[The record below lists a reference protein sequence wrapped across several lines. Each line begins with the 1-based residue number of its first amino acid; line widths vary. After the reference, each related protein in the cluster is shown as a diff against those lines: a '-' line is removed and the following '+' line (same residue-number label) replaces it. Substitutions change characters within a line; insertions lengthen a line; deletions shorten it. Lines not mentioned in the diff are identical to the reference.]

1 MAERRQRMTGMEV
14 LKKLDDAF
22 GTDLYEVE
30 RLKFQLEDVDFEERR
45 KFKELH
51 PEIEK
56 SPFGIGTVFREL
68 TWKDIPELRE
78 HYEKIGTSLR
88 EDVKAKVFSV
98 HLHCIDEKITKERCE
113 LDSGWIKWEKIND
126 VRGAISNYLWGTRK
140 LPFGVYD
147 IDHVGFHLTQ
157 TELNELAFDIEPAI
171 CAIKRYIRDVKLVNE
186 MLHSEKMKGYANSYQ
201 SIRKQIEELKETSN
215 KQHNLFQENMM
226 KEFERAR
233 CSSDWTI

>member
-1 MAERRQRMTGMEV
+1 MAERRQRMTGMEI

-30 RLKFQLEDVDFEERR
+30 RLKFQLEDMDFDERS
-45 KFKELH
+45 KFKALH

-56 SPFGIGTVFREL
+56 SPCGIGTCFRGI
-68 TWKDIPELRE
+68 TWNDIPEL
-78 HYEKIGTSLR
+78 KDLCQKLGTPCK
-88 EDVKAKVFSV
+88 DVKDKVFVV

-113 LDSGWIKWEKIND
+113 LDSEWIKWEKIND
-126 VRGAISNYLWGTRK
+126 IRGAISNYLWGTRK
-140 LPFGVYD
+140 SPFGVYD

-186 MLHSEKMKGYANSYQ
+186 ILHSAKMQGYADEYQ
-201 SIRKQIEELKETSN
+201 SIRKQIDELKETSN

-233 CSSDWTI
+233 CSSDWII

>member
-1 MAERRQRMTGMEV
+1 MKRQRMTGMEI

-30 RLKFQLEDVDFEERR
+30 RLKFQLEDMDFEERR
-45 KFKELH
+45 KFHELH

-56 SPFGIGTVFREL
+56 SPFGIGTVFRGI
-68 TWKDIPELRE
+68 TWEDIPELRE
-78 HYEKIGTSLR
+78 LYKKLGTPCK
-88 EDVKAKVFSV
+88 DVKDKVFTV
-98 HLHCIDEKITKERCE
+98 HLHCIDEKITAERVE
-113 LDSGWIKWEKIND
+113 LEGEWIKWEKIND
-126 VRGAISNYLWGTRK
+126 VRGAISNYLWGTRTSPYG
-140 LPFGVYD
+140 LYD
-147 IDHVGFHLTQ
+147 IDHVGFHLTK

-186 MLHSEKMKGYANSYQ
+186 VLFSVKMQGYKDEFQA
-201 SIRKQIEELKETSN
+201 IRKQIDELKETSN
-215 KQHNLFQENMM
+215 RQHNLFQENMM